1 MPKYNLLCSRDHE
14 FEGWFDSEKSY
25 LQQKDKKMIGCPI
38 CDDTL
43 IRRAI
48 MAPNVSAK
56 TKRKGKDKKEKIN
69 TAFYNSRSTLQHL
82 KTWVEKNCENVGNR
96 FADEARKASLGERDD
111 HIYGTATDKEIKELH
126 KEGIGAI
133 RIPDVKDN

>member
-25 LQQKDKKMIGCPI
+25 LDQKKKMLIGCPM

-48 MAPNVSAK
+48 MSPNVSSK
-56 TKRKGKDKKEKIN
+56 TKNKGKKDKPN
-69 TAFYNSRSTLQHL
+69 TAFYNSRSTLKHL
-82 KTWVEKNCENVGNR
+82 KDWVSKNCENVGDR

-111 HIYGTATDKEIKELH
+111 HIYGTATEKEIKDLH

>member
-25 LQQKDKKMIGCPI
+25 LNQKEKKLIGCPL

-43 IRRAI
+43 IRRAV
-48 MAPNVSAK
+48 MSPNVSSK
-56 TKRKGKDKKEKIN
+56 TKKKGKKDKPN
-69 TAFYNSRSTLQHL
+69 TAFYNSRSTLKHL
-82 KTWVEKNCENVGNR
+82 KDWVSKNCENVGDR

-111 HIYGTATDKEIKELH
+111 HIYGTATEKEIKDLH

>member
-25 LQQKDKKMIGCPI
+25 INQKQKKLIGCPI

-43 IRRAI
+43 IRRSV
-48 MAPNVSAK
+48 MSPNISPK
-56 TKRKGKDKKEKIN
+56 TKKITSKKSN

-82 KTWVEKNCENVGNR
+82 KTWIEKNCENVGDR
-96 FADEARKASLGERDD
+96 FAKEARKASLRERDD
-111 HIYGTATDKEIKELH
+111 HIYGTASDKEIKELH
-126 KEGIGAI
+126 EEGIGAI
-133 RIPDVKDN
+133 RIPNVKDN